1 MGRIGPRI
9 LGLAAA
15 LTAAVVT
22 AAQAR
27 VFSFAGVGLGSDLSQ
42 VARRY
47 PRSLKNGDIL
57 YVDPADTTDHIS
69 TIALSGAGPSR
80 RLRVTFELERGGRK
94 DNPACADVQRML
106 DAQFGVPTI
115 RTFREE
121 AVERADRQWRS
132 ATEEMTLVCFA
143 GPRRAWLAEAV
154 VINALQ

>member
-15 LTAAVVT
+15 LTAVGAL
-22 AAQAR
+22 AAQAP
-27 VFSFAGVGLGSDLSQ
+27 VFLFGGVGLASDLSQ

-47 PRSLKNGDIL
+47 PHSLRNGDIL

-154 VINALQ
+154 VINPVQ